1 MQDQDAGGV
10 AVDDARHEGQD
21 QDRDQDGARRSADDA
36 SRRNAQVLVAFT
48 AVTNLTDGVTKVAL
62 PLIASSLTQSPA
74 LVSLVLFT
82 MTLPWL
88 LISLH
93 VGVLVDRADRRRLLW
108 AANVLRVAAVGV
120 LVAATAS
127 GAIGLPL
134 LFACAAVLGVAEVVA
149 LTSASALV
157 PDAIA
162 PAGRERVNA
171 VMTGVETVS
180 NEFVGPFAGGLLVAA
195 GASLALGVS
204 AGGYLAA
211 TALLPLLV
219 GRFKVVRAA
228 GRPPVSVNRQ
238 IGEGLRFLWR
248 QRLLRTLSL
257 SVAVLVTCWAA
268 WFALMP
274 LVATRVWGLSPTG
287 YGALVGALGVGG
299 LVGTLVVGHVNRL
312 LGRRW
317 AMFANI
323 FAAASMVAVPAVT
336 ANVWASGAAAFL
348 GGLGSTLWVVNARTI
363 GQSLVE
369 PGMMGRF
376 SAASRL
382 FGWGSL
388 PLGSA
393 AAGAL
398 AQAVGYRVAFGVF
411 TAAAVVVVV
420 PFLRALTPEALDEV
434 EARLRAQ

>member
-1 MQDQDAGGV
+1 MQDQKEAVGV
-10 AVDDARHEGQD
+10 DVVLDVGERQ
-21 QDRDQDGARRSADDA
+21 RTSADA
-36 SRRNAQVLVAFT
+36 SGRNARVLVAFT

-62 PLIASSLTQSPA
+62 PLLASSLTRSPA
-74 LVSLVLFT
+74 LVSGVLFT

-88 LISLH
+88 LVSLH
-93 VGVLVDRADRRRLLW
+93 IGVLVDRADRRRLLW
-108 AANVLRVAAVGV
+108 TANALRVAAVGV
-120 LVAATAS
+120 LMAAVAS
-127 GAIGLPL
+127 DAIGLPL
-134 LFACAAVLGVAEVVA
+134 LFACAAVLGVAEVIA

-157 PDAIA
+157 PDAVA
-162 PAGRERVNA
+162 PEGRERVNA
-171 VMTGVETVS
+171 VMTGVETVA
-180 NEFVGPFAGGLLVAA
+180 NEFVGPFVGGMLVAV

-219 GRFKVVRAA
+219 GRFRVVRAD
-228 GRPPVSVNRQ
+228 GGPKVSVNRQ
-238 IGEGLRFLWR
+238 IGEGVSFLWR
-248 QRLLRTLSL
+248 HRLLRTLSL
-257 SVAVLVTCWAA
+257 SVTVLVTCWAA

-274 LVATRVWGLSPTG
+274 LVATRVWALSPTG

-299 LVGTLVVGHVNRL
+299 LVGTLVVGLVNRL

-323 FAAASMVAVPAVT
+323 FAAASMVTVPAVT
-336 ANVWASGAAAFL
+336 ANVWATGAAAFL

-363 GQSLVE
+363 GQTLV
-369 PGMMGRF
+369 PPDMMGRF

-382 FGWGSL
+382 FGWGPL

-398 AQAVGYRVAFGVF
+398 AQAVGYRVAFGAFAV
-411 TAAAVVVVV
+411 AALTVVV
-420 PFLRALTPEALDEV
+420 PFLRNLTPEALADV
-434 EARLRAQ
+434 EARMPSR